1 MMRLKAT
8 IINLMVFPIIHQFL
22 KIFYLIAVLFEVL
35 LQSFQNTIM
44 KKCRHLGS
52 CKIKKS
58 QVIFYAFWLTLYLMA
73 IYFPVPKILKLA
85 WGSHHRLSTLKW
97 CSLDHSS
104 HFLKLSKKPRIEPSN
119 IIKKRA
125 KYKTLPNH
133 TKVFSVKIQIS
144 IFANFQ

>member
-22 KIFYLIAVLFEVL
+22 KIFYLIAAVLFEVL

-85 WGSHHRLSTLKW
+85 
-97 CSLDHSS
+97 
-104 HFLKLSKKPRIEPSN
+104 
-119 IIKKRA
+119 
-125 KYKTLPNH
+125 
-133 TKVFSVKIQIS
+133 
-144 IFANFQ
+144 